1 MTTSRSGPGGEGIRG
16 NAGGEGQNVA
26 MNPRNVVPT
35 HVVGALLV
43 MVLVTVAAACSEST
57 SSPTTAVTIELPAT
71 TTSTTTTTTPPTTTS
86 APTTTT
92 TTTSTTSTTSTTE
105 VTTTTE
111 TVTTEPPVV
120 RELVLRPGGIGAA
133 SFGADPDG
141 VIDYLRS
148 FLGSPTSDSG
158 WTEPDEF
165 ALCPG
170 TEVRR
175 VEWGVLRI
183 GFGDVSTFATDRRH
197 VYSWQYGLD
206 GQIGGEPQGLRTEN
220 GPGLGS
226 TVADLVAASPDVA
239 LYEGDEELFPPGFE
253 LDDGFFGFLTG
264 LADDDVVTE
273 MFGGYFCGE

>member
-1 MTTSRSGPGGEGIRG
+1 
-16 NAGGEGQNVA
+16 
-26 MNPRNVVPT
+26 MNPRSVVPT
-35 HVVGALLV
+35 RGARALLV
-43 MVLVTVAAACSEST
+43 LALVTVAAACSEST
-57 SSPTTAVTIELPAT
+57 SSPTTSVTVELPAV
-71 TTSTTTTTTPPTTTS
+71 TTSTTTTTTMPPTTTA

-92 TTTSTTSTTSTTE
+92 TTT
-105 VTTTTE
+105 TTTTE
-111 TVTTEPPVV
+111 PEATTTEPVTTEPPVV

-133 SFGADPDG
+133 SFGAEPDG
-141 VIDYLRS
+141 VIDYLGS
-148 FLGSPTSDSG
+148 FLGAPTSDSG

-220 GPGLGS
+220 GPGLGTS
-226 TVADLVAASPDVA
+226 VADLVAAYPDVA